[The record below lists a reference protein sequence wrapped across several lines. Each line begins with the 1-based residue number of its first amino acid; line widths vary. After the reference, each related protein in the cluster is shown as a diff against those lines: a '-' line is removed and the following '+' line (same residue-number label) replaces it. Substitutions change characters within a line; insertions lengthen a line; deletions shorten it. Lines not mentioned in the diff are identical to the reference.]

1 MTGVVSLLLQARG
14 VVSNILTLVL
24 VFSTLVSAQTGQTV
38 AGVGV
43 AAGQNTMLQAGGE
56 PVKPTT
62 TTGSLP
68 GNTGANNT
76 SKTKPAANPPHT
88 TQLPA
93 GINRTTVLEQIVK
106 SVTTTDKRSYFPGEA
121 VNIKVTTD
129 YNQAKTYLIDQLK
142 QMYGENYDLTVR
154 VNIQLP
160 AGFAISQETLTR
172 GPFLKNCTGGFDLS
186 CSLKDYQFSYNRMSH
201 SVAASFKVY
210 PGFVNDAGFFD
221 SISIKGTATN
231 VVNVDHRVATTV
243 SGDIQFRADKTG
255 VSPNPFG
262 HYDTFTG
269 IPSEAT
275 FRVISR
281 KTVLKASFQPVGL
294 TEGQVVVRGDVVCTF
309 PGGQPS
315 RKTLMFTLKH
325 NELANG
331 RWDRVLHDMVDVGSN
346 CTVTLNKGMVSAGW
360 RWKTNT
366 PIVVTESNITS
377 QRTAQIRLEVERIP
391 VDVAVTA
398 AGGGVSVNGGGSVA
412 VSFVVAASGNEAS
425 NVPVTIQLPKDG
437 FVKTNATDNSTCTTT
452 GRAMCPARWVYNANS
467 HTVTATIPRIPA
479 GGSVTVTVTGE
490 AGLFEANSRDFTASA
505 MSAFADANQGNNR
518 ASQKVTVKNKRV
530 AVSLVLQ
537 PVGDYPTSGVV

>member
-1 MTGVVSLLLQARG
+1 MEVVLTGVVSLLLRARG
-14 VVSNILTLVL
+14 VVSNILTLAL

-43 AAGQNTMLQAGGE
+43 ATGQNTTLQAAGGE

-62 TTGSLP
+62 TTTSLQP
-68 GNTGANNT
+68 NNTGANNT
-76 SKTKPAANPPHT
+76 NKTKPATNTNPLHIS
-88 TQLPA
+88 QLPA

-160 AGFAISQETLTR
+160 TGFAISQETLTR

-210 PGFVNDAGFFD
+210 PGFADDTGFFD

-269 IPSEAT
+269 IPSDAT
-275 FRVISR
+275 FTIIPR
-281 KTVLKASFQPVGL
+281 KTVLKASFQPVGNVPN
-294 TEGQVVVRGDVVCTF
+294 TVVVVVTGDVTCTF
-309 PGGQPS
+309 PGSQPS
-315 RKTLMFTLKH
+315 RKTLMFTLKY

-331 RWDRVLHDMVDVGSN
+331 RWERELHNMVDVGSN
-346 CTVTLNKGMVSAGW
+346 CT
-360 RWKTNT
+360 
-366 PIVVTESNITS
+366 
-377 QRTAQIRLEVERIP
+377 
-391 VDVAVTA
+391 
-398 AGGGVSVNGGGSVA
+398 
-412 VSFVVAASGNEAS
+412 
-425 NVPVTIQLPKDG
+425 
-437 FVKTNATDNSTCTTT
+437 
-452 GRAMCPARWVYNANS
+452 
-467 HTVTATIPRIPA
+467 
-479 GGSVTVTVTGE
+479 
-490 AGLFEANSRDFTASA
+490 
-505 MSAFADANQGNNR
+505 
-518 ASQKVTVKNKRV
+518 
-530 AVSLVLQ
+530 
-537 PVGDYPTSGVV
+537 